1 MYNCEDEIWYC
12 YLEKYIK
19 MFKQA
24 SKSAEE
30 QDRRAAGDLAPD
42 FLSDAHIAMLVKVV
56 THMSSLVANAEGH
69 GLKANTVDTNYYAE
83 GCREAVAKAF
93 QVMDGGVTLSGPS
106 YNTENAKGKSTPNK
120 GTNYLKKYPTSLR
133 L

>member
-1 MYNCEDEIWYC
+1 M
-12 YLEKYIK
+12 K

-42 FLSDAHIAMLVKVV
+42 LLNDAHIAKLVKVV

-69 GLKANTVDTNYYAE
+69 GLKAGSNTVDTNYYAE

-93 QVMDGGVTLSGPS
+93 QVM
-106 YNTENAKGKSTPNK
+106 E
-120 GTNYLKKYPTSLR
+120 LR
-133 L
+133 

>member
-1 MYNCEDEIWYC
+1 M
-12 YLEKYIK
+12 K

-42 FLSDAHIAMLVKVV
+42 LLNDAYAHIAKLVKVV

-69 GLKANTVDTNYYAE
+69 GLKAGSNTVDTNYYAE

-93 QVMDGGVTLSGPS
+93 QVM
-106 YNTENAKGKSTPNK
+106 E
-120 GTNYLKKYPTSLR
+120 LR
-133 L
+133 